1 MSDQQE
7 RPRDEGGSPQEEKPR
22 EAVVFTRTERSW
34 QEVVLAAKGPLLH
47 DFADEFQIQ
56 LDGLLAGRWPIVTLD
71 LSQVSFIASNPI
83 GKIVFLKKRLEEKQ
97 RTFRIR
103 GCSPHLYDQFKSI
116 KFDRI
121 VDTQP

>member
-7 RPRDEGGSPQEEKPR
+7 QPRGG
-22 EAVVFTRTERSW
+22 VVFTRTERSRD
-34 QEVVLAAKGPLLH
+34 EVVLAVNGPLLH
-47 DFADEFQIQ
+47 DFADEFQVQ

-71 LSQVSFIASNPI
+71 LSQVGFIASNPI

-103 GCSPHLYDQFKSI
+103 GCSPRLYELFKST

-121 VDTQP
+121 VDIQPLTGMSTGAA